1 MMINSF
7 AEDIPSISKALN
19 SLDEAFITNCTI
31 AVKIQEA
38 LAFLKSSLQHE
49 TFVDSTATR
58 HSEHFSAEE
67 ANLNHSLQHLTNSL
81 VDVHVKLLSL
91 KESVRHASVFA
102 PIYF

>member
-19 SLDEAFITNCTI
+19 SLDEAYLTNRTT

-38 LAFLKSSLQHE
+38 LSFLKSSLLHE
-49 TFVDSTATR
+49 TFVDSTATC
-58 HSEHFSAEE
+58 HSEQFLVEE

-81 VDVHVKLLSL
+81 IDVHVKLS
-91 KESVRHASVFA
+91 SF
-102 PIYF
+102 